1 MAQKTDGLHSV
12 LSVPMVYTLVETMMG
27 ALEARKTIIRQIV
40 RPRWGDRILDIGCGP
55 GDVVRYLRP
64 GVEYVGFDENPAYI
78 RTAQRRYGRR
88 AVFHCDRVHSKI
100 LEEEG
105 SFDIVFAFGIL
116 HHLDDSEALDLF
128 RLAFQAL
135 APGGRLF
142 TLDGCYE
149 ADQSS
154 VARWLLDK
162 DRGKNVRTRKEYLRL
177 AEDVFFNVSDV
188 IRHDIFWV
196 PYTALILECRR

>member
-78 RTAQRRYGRR
+78 RTAQRRYGHR
-88 AVFHCDRVHSKI
+88 AVFRCDRVHSKI

-105 SFDIVFAFGIL
+105 SFDIVFAFGML

-135 APGGRLF
+135 ASRGASVHIGRIFMKPTNPRWPDGCSTRTGGR
-142 TLDGCYE
+142 TSGP
-149 ADQSS
+149 
-154 VARWLLDK
+154 
-162 DRGKNVRTRKEYLRL
+162 GKNTCAWLRTSSSTSRM
-177 AEDVFFNVSDV
+177 
-188 IRHDIFWV
+188 
-196 PYTALILECRR
+196 